1 MIPTAL
7 TIMNEVAEA
16 YGVTLDDLRSKS
28 RVARLATA
36 RAVACY
42 LMYRHLNM
50 STTEVG
56 RSVFRDRTTV
66 MHCCRQV
73 EGFYLWPKMYATDLA
88 IINSI
93 KQKYFSDGNDEHQR
107 TAEPK

>member
-7 TIMNEVAEA
+7 EIMREVAEA
-16 YGVTLDDLRSKS
+16 YGVTLDDLRSRS
-28 RVARLATA
+28 RIARLATA

-42 LMYRHLNM
+42 ILNRCLNM

-56 RSVFRDRTTV
+56 RSVFRDHATV

-93 KQKYFSDGNDEHQR
+93 KQKYFSDGNETMD
-107 TAEPK
+107 

>member
-1 MIPTAL
+1 MMIPTAL
-7 TIMNEVAEA
+7 DIMREVAEA
-16 YGVTLDDLRSKS
+16 YGVTLDALRSRS
-28 RVARLATA
+28 RIARLATA

-42 LMYRHLNM
+42 LLNRHLNM

-56 RSVFRDRTTV
+56 RSVFRDHTSV

-93 KQKYFSDGNDEHQR
+93 KQKYFSDGNETMD
-107 TAEPK
+107 